1 MSNTAKAVKVSAV
14 TAKIIPLRFCGIP
27 EQNFKKAKIVFIP
40 VPYDAT
46 TSYKAGTRDGPLA
59 ILLAS
64 FQGLDEPWGEDE
76 WHPAVDDQFFYT
88 IEGLVIPHGSSTK
101 EHLDSVYQFIKK
113 EVVAK
118 NKIPFLLGGE
128 HSLTFSAAKA
138 VFVKEKDFS
147 ILHFDAHTDLRDS
160 YGGDPYSHACVLRR
174 SFELGPKISLTSVGV
189 RSADRDV
196 RRYIKNTVQKNT
208 KQKSLHMF
216 YAPLEVLEQKNLLAN
231 FSAME
236 YNGDKYKNRLTGN
249 RSILKGARLLTG
261 QAPEVPFAEIDATLK
276 KKVYITFDLDAFD
289 SSLMPAVGTPQPGG
303 LNWYQATGL
312 LDYVIGRHEII
323 GMDIVELAP
332 IPGSVAGEFLAAKLA
347 WKMVEGVYDRN
358 SKFKNQSSK

>member
-1 MSNTAKAVKVSAV
+1 MKNPKRPSQPTFPEAVVVPICFAGIPRQNFRK
-14 TAKIIPLRFCGIP
+14 AKII
-27 EQNFKKAKIVFIP
+27 FIP

-76 WHPAVDDQFFYT
+76 WHPSVDDQFFYT
-88 IEGLVIPHGSSTK
+88 IEGLLMPHGSSTK

-113 EVVAK
+113 EIVAK

-128 HSLTFSAAKA
+128 HSLTFPAVKA
-138 VFVKEKDFS
+138 VFDKKKDFS
-147 ILHFDAHTDLRDS
+147 VLHFDAHTDLRDA

-174 SFELGPKISLTSVGV
+174 CFELGPKISLTCVGI

-196 RRYIKNTVQKNT
+196 RGYIKKTVQKNT
-208 KQKSLHMF
+208 KQKSLNIF
-216 YAPLEVLEQKNLLAN
+216 Y
-231 FSAME
+231 
-236 YNGDKYKNRLTGN
+236 
-249 RSILKGARLLTG
+249 
-261 QAPEVPFAEIDATLK
+261 APEVPVEEIDATLK
-276 KKVYITFDLDAFD
+276 EKVYITFDLDAFD

-303 LNWYQATGL
+303 LNWYQVTGL
-312 LDYVIGRHEII
+312 LDYVIKRHQII

-332 IPGSVAGEFLAAKLA
+332 VPGSVASEFLAAKLA
-347 WKMVEGVYDRN
+347 WKMVEGVYE
-358 SKFKNQSSK
+358 KVKK

>member
-1 MSNTAKAVKVSAV
+1 MKVEKNTKPKNIAGVV
-14 TAKIIPLRFCGIP
+14 PFRFCGIP
-27 EQNFKKAKIVFIP
+27 KQNFKKAKIVFIP

-88 IEGLVIPHGSSTK
+88 IEGLLLPHGSSTK

-113 EVVAK
+113 EVVGK

-128 HSLTFSAAKA
+128 HSLTFPAVKA
-138 VFVKEKDFS
+138 VFDKEKDFS
-147 ILHFDAHTDLRDS
+147 ILHFDAHTDLRDA

-174 SFELGPKISLTSVGV
+174 SFELGPKISLTCVGI

-196 RRYIKNTVQKNT
+196 RGYIKKTVQKNT
-208 KQKSLHMF
+208 KQKSLNMF
-216 YAPLEVLEQKNLLAN
+216 YAP
-231 FSAME
+231 
-236 YNGDKYKNRLTGN
+236 
-249 RSILKGARLLTG
+249 
-261 QAPEVPFAEIDATLK
+261 EVPVEEISATLK
-276 KKVYITFDLDAFD
+276 QKVYITFDLDAFD

-312 LDYVIGRHEII
+312 LDYVIKRHEII

-332 IPGSVAGEFLAAKLA
+332 IPGSVASEFLAAKLA
-347 WKMVEGVYDRN
+347 WKMVEAIYE
-358 SKFKNQSSK
+358 KSSKLESKI

>member
-1 MSNTAKAVKVSAV
+1 MKAGKNIKSQNVAAV
-14 TAKIIPLRFCGIP
+14 IPLRFCGIP
-27 EQNFKKAKIVFIP
+27 KQDFTKAKFVFIP

-46 TSYKAGTRDGPLA
+46 TSYKAGTRDGPMA

-76 WHPAVDDQFFYT
+76 WHPAIDDQFFYT
-88 IEGLVIPHGSSTK
+88 VEGLLMPHGSSTK

-128 HSLTFSAAKA
+128 HSLTYPAAKA
-138 VFVKEKDFS
+138 VFDKEKDFS
-147 ILHFDAHTDLRDS
+147 ILHFDAHTDLRDA

-174 SFELGPKISLTSVGV
+174 SFELGPKISLTSVGI
-189 RSADRDV
+189 RSADRDI
-196 RRYIKNTVQKNT
+196 RRYIEKTVQKNT
-208 KQKSLHMF
+208 KQKSLNMF
-216 YAPLEVLEQKNLLAN
+216 YAP
-231 FSAME
+231 
-236 YNGDKYKNRLTGN
+236 
-249 RSILKGARLLTG
+249 
-261 QAPEVPFAEIDATLK
+261 EVPIEEIDTTLK

-312 LDYVIGRHEII
+312 LDYVIKRHEII

-332 IPGSVAGEFLAAKLA
+332 IPGSVASEFLAAKLA
-347 WKMVEGVYDRN
+347 WKMVEGVYDK
-358 SKFKNQSSK
+358 KFKNK

>member
-1 MSNTAKAVKVSAV
+1 MTPEKKNLKSQNAAAVMP
-14 TAKIIPLRFCGIP
+14 IRFCGVP
-27 EQNFKKAKIVFIP
+27 KQDFQKAKIVFIP

-88 IEGLVIPHGSSTK
+88 IEGLLMSHGSSTK

-128 HSLTFSAAKA
+128 HSLTYPAVKA
-138 VFVKEKDFS
+138 VFDKEKDFS

-174 SFELGPKISLTSVGV
+174 SFELGSKISLTSVGI

-196 RRYIKNTVQKNT
+196 RRYIHQTVQKNT
-208 KQKSLHMF
+208 AQKSLNMF
-216 YAPLEVLEQKNLLAN
+216 Y
-231 FSAME
+231 
-236 YNGDKYKNRLTGN
+236 
-249 RSILKGARLLTG
+249 
-261 QAPEVPFAEIDATLK
+261 APEVPFEEIETTVK
-276 KKVYITFDLDAFD
+276 KKVYITFDLDCFD

-332 IPGSVAGEFLAAKLA
+332 IPGSVASEFLAAKLA
-347 WKMVEGVYDRN
+347 WKMVEGVYNKNPN
-358 SKFKNQSSK
+358 SKSQNPK

>member
-1 MSNTAKAVKVSAV
+1 MKSKKYTKLKNIAGV
-14 TAKIIPLRFCGIP
+14 IPLRFCGMP
-27 EQNFKKAKIVFIP
+27 KQNFAKAKIVFIP

-46 TSYKAGTRDGPLA
+46 TSYKAGTRDGPVA

-88 IEGLVIPHGSSTK
+88 IEGLLMPQGSSTK

-128 HSLTFSAAKA
+128 HSLTFPAVKA
-138 VFVKEKDFS
+138 VFDKNKDFS

-174 SFELGPKISLTSVGV
+174 SYELGSRISLTSVGI

-196 RRYIKNTVQKNT
+196 RGYIKKTVQKNT
-208 KQKSLHMF
+208 KQKSLNMF
-216 YAPLEVLEQKNLLAN
+216 YAPLEVPRREA
-231 FSAME
+231 
-236 YNGDKYKNRLTGN
+236 
-249 RSILKGARLLTG
+249 ARADASGVLPLTG
-261 QAPEVPFAEIDATLK
+261 QAPEFPFEEIEQTLK
-276 KKVYITFDLDAFD
+276 KKVYITFDLDCFD
-289 SSLMPAVGTPQPGG
+289 SSLMSAVGTPQPGG

-312 LDYVIGRHEII
+312 LDYVIKRHQII

-332 IPGSVAGEFLAAKLA
+332 VPGSVASEFLAAKLA
-347 WKMVEGVYDRN
+347 WKMVEGVYE
-358 SKFKNQSSK
+358 KNQI